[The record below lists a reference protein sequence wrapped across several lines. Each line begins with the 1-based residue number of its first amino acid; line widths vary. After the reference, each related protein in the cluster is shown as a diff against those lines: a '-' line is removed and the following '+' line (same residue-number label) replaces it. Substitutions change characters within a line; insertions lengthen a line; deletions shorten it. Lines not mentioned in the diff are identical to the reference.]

1 MDSPLSCSW
10 ARGVELGMSRYHLI
24 GALIL
29 GAGTTTANAQEPTA
43 AAATSQR
50 SVAEREAEASTTVA
64 LTRALD
70 ERLTV
75 WQSGN
80 RRVYVRHCRSSRV
93 DCRARLVA
101 FARILTAAGYRH
113 GVDPFLLAAMAL
125 RESGLNPFAEGQ
137 AGERGIVQLHP
148 RGVGSRVRFV
158 RSEGYRQRCE
168 RREDACQGEVVEE
181 GAAHVA
187 SAITRCGT
195 VEAGLGAYNS
205 GVCQVTAYSER
216 VLESRVELLKLAKA
230 DVSRTRALLD

>member
-1 MDSPLSCSW
+1 MLRFHLYVLS
-10 ARGVELGMSRYHLI
+10 A
-24 GALIL
+24 ALCVV
-29 GAGTTTANAQEPTA
+29 ATSVDAQESEEPSA
-43 AAATSQR
+43 VDER
-50 SVAEREAEASTTVA
+50 SIEEREAEAATAVA
-64 LTRALD
+64 LARALD

-75 WQSGN
+75 WQAGD

-101 FARILTAAGYRH
+101 FAGILTSAGYRH
-113 GVDPFLLAAMAL
+113 GVDPFLLAGIAL
-125 RESGLNPFAEGQ
+125 RESGLNPFAEGL

-158 RSEGYRQRCE
+158 RSEGYRRRCE
-168 RREDACQGEVVEE
+168 RQEDACQGEVVEE

-187 SAITRCGT
+187 SAIQRCGT

-216 VLESRVELLKLAKA
+216 VLEARVELLRLAKA
-230 DVSRTRALLD
+230 DIRPERALLD

>member
-1 MDSPLSCSW
+1 ML
-10 ARGVELGMSRYHLI
+10 RFHLFVLI
-24 GALIL
+24 GLL
-29 GAGTTTANAQEPTA
+29 V
-43 AAATSQR
+43 ATSGAEAQDDGQAIPATDER
-50 SVAEREAEASTTVA
+50 SVEEREAEAATAVA
-64 LTRALD
+64 LARALD

-75 WQSGN
+75 WQAGD

-101 FARILTAAGYRH
+101 FARILTSAGYQH

-125 RESGLNPFAEGQ
+125 RESGLNPFAEGSL
-137 AGERGIVQLHP
+137 GERGIVQLHP

-158 RSEGYRQRCE
+158 RSEGYRRRCE
-168 RREDACQGEVVEE
+168 RREDACQGEVVDE

-187 SAITRCGT
+187 SAIERCGT

-216 VLESRVELLKLAKA
+216 VLESRIELLRLAKA
-230 DVSRTRALLD
+230 DIRPDRALLD